1 MSFTIPAALM
11 SAVASGM
18 EGFCMWLPL
27 LADASATALASDA
40 GITIFCGDDFGAAT
54 LFAAFGAGTVLASG
68 SWQRAPGKI
77 NQSEHGIALQFW
89 LRFHVSMKGI
99 ARLARE
105 MVQTQKMPC

>member
-1 MSFTIPAALM
+1 
-11 SAVASGM
+11 
-18 EGFCMWLPL
+18 MWLPL

-54 LFAAFGAGTVLASG
+54 FFFGPGTVLASG

-77 NQSEHGIALQFW
+77 NRSEHGIALQFW
-89 LRFHVSMKGI
+89 LRFHVSMTGI